1 MDKQSILKLA
11 KLLLDLGKR
20 NPLVNFRDR
29 TSSTLEFISP
39 KYEIIYDRLAD
50 GASFEVFDPKTDR
63 DSDGSEEYGGNE
75 TSGEILKKEDV
86 LQLAPKLKKNQLLP
100 FSAAKSPMRPLKAIR
115 KKAMTVIQETGVNI
129 AYLAFGFI
137 HWKEREDSAVNFK
150 APILLL
156 PVEIQNDSSLEP
168 FYISAREDEA
178 VVNPTFAYKLEN
190 EYNFQLP
197 EFDGE
202 DIVHYFDEIESLIV
216 KLGWSLSREVKLGTF
231 SFLKINMYRDL
242 LNHADTISQN
252 TNIRRILDPNSGS
265 QSDNE
270 EGESH
275 PAIQN
280 PMNFHTVVD
289 ADSSQLEAIAL
300 AKSGASFV
308 LQGPPG
314 TGKSQTI
321 TNIIA
326 ECLASGKKVL
336 FVSEKLAALEVV
348 YDKLTEAGL
357 SDFCLQLHSHKA
369 NKKDVIAELART
381 LKLEKNGVSSVA
393 DRELETLQRTQTQLE
408 NYERELHQKRDV
420 IDMSLYMLFEKFA
433 HFRKYPDVHV
443 LIPDI
448 KSKGESYLSDAVELL
463 SGYARHSVTI
473 GYQYKNNPWYGY
485 IGLDNSYQADLAFRQ
500 NFSATCSALKLF
512 EKKAEKIYQICK
524 IDCSSLASLKDNAKQ
539 GVTSLLRILGESDFL
554 TPSLL
559 NRRTLDNLLKNVSR
573 MQNLSADILRYRQDV
588 DAEFDQDVYQI
599 DGKSAYNALKKFY
612 SGWFQRLF
620 SKKYKEIQD
629 KFRVCRKNGKKFDY
643 KSLLSAA
650 QKLMQV
656 QGLKQEYG
664 ECECVVKDPLG
675 VTYHGYSSNWEH
687 IIQQLNGCLACSC
700 LNEVGRVVLVYQP
713 DEFIALKQ
721 ELIDLCDDLDSL
733 FEKNEPVFAY
743 LNGCFDGNI
752 FDFFSSSFCEAQKK
766 LEGCLKEADRRN
778 NWIIFWKHMQKIQS
792 FGLTGFVDSCIQNNF
807 AADDMPDIFQKMF
820 YRQWIDHVI
829 GSSDVLTEFNRT
841 TQDQNISCFAQ
852 KDLLQFE
859 INKAKIRAA
868 VSAKRPDLGYVAGG
882 GAIAVL
888 LREAGKKRK
897 QKPIRVLLSEIGELA
912 QVLKP
917 CFMMSPLSVSTFLD
931 SKELNFDTVV
941 FDEASQI
948 FPQDAVGAIYRGK
961 QLIVVGDSKQMPP
974 SNFFNS
980 MTSSDDY
987 DDEEEAE
994 AEGVSD
1000 FESILDLCSTSMP
1013 QIWLKWHYRSRCEEL
1028 IAFSNRNFYKG
1039 DLISF
1044 PSAHTKKEGYGV
1056 SFHYVNGIFDR
1067 KTKTNRAEADYIV
1080 DLIYDHFEKYPNR
1093 SLGVVAFSASQQD
1106 LIESCL
1112 SKRRAADSSKEEF
1125 FRSDLPEPFFIKNLE
1140 TVQGDERDTIIFSI
1154 AYARDSMGRF
1164 MANFGPVNR
1173 EGGERRLNVA
1183 VTRAKYNVEVVCSVH
1198 AYDIDLKVSHSKG
1211 AQLLREYI
1219 DYAENGMVALE
1230 RAPEVRQFETF
1241 DSDFEMEVYDCLTE
1255 AGFSVDTQVGCSKF
1269 RIDLALKIPQTSD
1282 YVLAIECD
1290 GATYHSAAT
1299 VRDRDRLRQQILE
1312 NMGWHFYR
1320 IWSTDWFRNNRIE
1333 RERLVKTAKEAV
1345 ESRERALLQEGE
1357 KTTPAVPV
1365 KNPDQAEAP
1374 TFVQEIHEEKN
1385 ALPHYETVG
1394 LEEAQRNGG
1403 GTYLGMVAY
1412 MLGKEAPLSEEWL
1425 LKRTVN
1431 LFGRSKVT
1439 DFVRNE
1445 YRYKMAACKK
1455 YGIVRKDGFLY
1466 TPGSEK
1472 QMLRVPAESG
1482 NAQREIKY
1490 ISLEELANGM
1500 LFLIEQNVSVPKDG
1514 LYKEIVSL
1522 LGFSRMGEMIEARLD
1537 QALRLIA
1544 DRVEFDGELFILRDK
1559 V

>member
-29 TSSTLEFISP
+29 SSSTLEFISP
-39 KYEIIYDRLAD
+39 KYEIIYDRLVN
-50 GASFEVFDPKTDR
+50 GGSFEVFNPITDC
-63 DSDGSEEYGGNE
+63 DSDDSEMYSGDE
-75 TSGEILKKEDV
+75 TSGDLLRKEDIFK
-86 LQLAPKLKKNQLLP
+86 LAPQLKKNQLLP
-100 FSAAKSPMRPLKAIR
+100 FSAAKTPIRPLKAIR
-115 KKAMTVIQETGVNI
+115 KKTMTVIQETGVNT

-137 HWKEREDSAVNFK
+137 RWKEREDSAVNFK

-168 FYISAREDEA
+168 FTISAREDEA
-178 VVNPTFAYKLEN
+178 IVNPTFAYKLEN
-190 EYNFQLP
+190 EFNFQLP

-202 DIVHYFDEIESLIV
+202 GIAHYFDEIENLII
-216 KLGWSLSREVKLGTF
+216 KLGWSVSREVKLGIF

-252 TNIRRILDPNSGS
+252 TNIKRILDSSSES
-265 QSDNE
+265 QTDNGD
-270 EGESH
+270 GENH
-275 PAIQN
+275 PSVRN
-280 PMNFHTVVD
+280 PMSFHTVVD

-300 AKSGASFV
+300 AKSGTSFV

-326 ECLASGKKVL
+326 ECLANGKKVL

-348 YDKLTEAGL
+348 YDKLEKAGL

-381 LKLEKNGVSSVA
+381 LKLEKNGVSAIA

-408 NYERELHQKRDV
+408 KYERELHQKRDV
-420 IDMSLYMLFEKFA
+420 IEMSLYMLFEKFA
-433 HFRKYPDVHV
+433 HFRNFPDIHV

-448 KSKGESYLSDAVELL
+448 KSKGEKYLSEAVELL
-463 SGYARHSVTI
+463 SGYAQHTVTV

-500 NFSATCSALKLF
+500 NFSAVCNALKLF
-512 EKKAEKIYQICK
+512 EKKAEKIYQLCK
-524 IDCSSLASLKDNAKQ
+524 INCDSLASLKDDSKQ
-539 GVTSLLRILGESDFL
+539 GVKALLRVLGESDFL
-554 TPSLL
+554 MPSLL
-559 NRRTLDNLLKNVSR
+559 NRRTLENLLKNVEQ
-573 MQNLSADILRYRQDV
+573 MKKLSADILRYRQDL

-599 DGKSAYNALKKFY
+599 NGRSAYDALKKLY
-612 SGWFQRLF
+612 SGWIKRLF
-620 SKKYKEIQD
+620 SKEYKEIHNQ
-629 KFRVCRKNGKKFDY
+629 FRVSRKSGKKYDY
-643 KSLLSAA
+643 VSLLSTA
-650 QKLMQV
+650 QKLMDAQRL
-656 QGLKQEYG
+656 QQEYS
-664 ECECVVKDPLG
+664 ECECEAKELLSIA
-675 VTYHGYSSNWEH
+675 YHGYTSDWDH
-687 IIQQLNGCLACSC
+687 VIQQLNGCLNCNC
-700 LNEVGRVVLVYQP
+700 LNEVGRALLTYQQ

-721 ELIDLCDDLDSL
+721 EFIDICLDIDAS
-733 FEKNEPVFAY
+733 FRENESVFVY
-743 LNGCFDGNI
+743 VDGCFDGKI
-752 FDFFSSSFCEAQKK
+752 FNLFSSSFSDAQKK
-766 LEGCLKEADRRN
+766 LSGCLQEADKRN
-778 NWIIFWKHMQKIQS
+778 NWIIFYKHMRKIQS
-792 FGLTGFVDSCIQNNF
+792 FGLLEFIDSCIQSNLVANE
-807 AADDMPDIFQKMF
+807 MPDIFQKMF
-820 YRQWIDHVI
+820 YRQWIDYVI
-829 GSSDVLTEFNRT
+829 SSSDVLMEFNRT
-841 TQDQNISCFAQ
+841 AQDQNISCFKK

-868 VSAKRPDLGYVAGG
+868 VSSKRPDLSYVAGG
-882 GAIAVL
+882 SAISIL

-897 QKPIRVLLSEIGELA
+897 QKPIRILLSEIGELA

-931 SKELNFDTVV
+931 SKELNFDMVV

-948 FPQDAVGAIYRGK
+948 FPQDAIGAIYRGK

-980 MTSSDDY
+980 MTSSEDY
-987 DDEEEAE
+987 DEDEENET
-994 AEGVSD
+994 EGVSD
-1000 FESILDLCSTSMP
+1000 FESILDLCTTSMP
-1013 QIWLKWHYRSRCEEL
+1013 QIWLKWHYRSRCEDL

-1039 DLISF
+1039 ELISF

-1056 SFHYVNGIFDR
+1056 SFHYVNGTFDR
-1067 KTKTNRAEADYIV
+1067 RTKTNRAEADYIIH
-1080 DLIYDHFEKYPNR
+1080 LIYDHFEKYPNK

-1112 SKRRAADSSKEEF
+1112 AKRRSVDSSKEEF
-1125 FRSDLPEPFFIKNLE
+1125 FRTDLSEPFFIKNLE

-1183 VTRAKYNVEVVCSVH
+1183 VTRAKYNVEVVCSIH
-1198 AYDIDLKVSHSKG
+1198 AYDIDLKDSHSKG

-1219 DYAENGMVALE
+1219 DYAENGIVALE
-1230 RAPEVRQFETF
+1230 RGPEVGQFETF

-1255 AGFSVDTQVGCSKF
+1255 EGFSVDTQVGCSKF

-1299 VRDRDRLRQQILE
+1299 ARDRDRLRQQILE

-1320 IWSTDWFRNNRIE
+1320 IWSTDWFKNNRIE
-1333 RERLVKTAKEAV
+1333 RGRLVAAAKEAV
-1345 ESRERALLQEGE
+1345 EGRERSLLKEEG
-1357 KTTPAVPV
+1357 KTAPSAMA
-1365 KNPDQAEAP
+1365 KNSDQSDNTP
-1374 TFVQEIHEEKN
+1374 TFIQQEPEKKCS
-1385 ALPHYETVG
+1385 LPQYHKVEFS
-1394 LEEAQRNGG
+1394 EAWRNGG
-1403 GTYLGMVAY
+1403 KTYLGMVAY
-1412 MLGKEAPLSEEWL
+1412 MLEKEAPLSEEWL
-1425 LKRTVN
+1425 LKRTVD
-1431 LFGRSKVT
+1431 FFDRSKVT
-1439 DFVRNE
+1439 DYVRDQYE
-1445 YRYKMAACKK
+1445 LQMSDCKK
-1455 YGIVRKDGFLY
+1455 RGIIRRGGFLY
-1466 TPGSEK
+1466 VPGSEK
-1472 QMLRVPAESG
+1472 RMLRVPAETSSE
-1482 NAQREIKY
+1482 QREIKY

-1500 LFLIEQNVSVPKDG
+1500 LFLIKQNVSVPKDG
-1514 LYKEIVSL
+1514 LFREIVSL
-1522 LGFSRMGEMIEARLD
+1522 LGFSRMGEMIQARLN
-1537 QALRLIA
+1537 QALRLIVG
-1544 DRVEFDGELFILRDK
+1544 RVEFDGDIIYFK
-1559 V
+1559 G